1 MTSTNPPPTY
11 LQNLNPHPRDQHI
24 TFDEGPHIYTIDG
37 DSSFTSVTT
46 FNHQHFEQ
54 FNADNI
60 ISNMMRSKRWPQ
72 SRYYGMT
79 PEQIK
84 TQWEKNRDEAAT
96 AGTQMHYD
104 IECFYNN
111 ITVTND
117 SVEYAY
123 FQQFHRDY
131 PNLEPFRTEMMVW
144 DKELKLAGSIDM
156 LYKNPDGTL
165 SVYDWKRSKE
175 IVKTNRWNKCS
186 KTECI
191 SYIPDTNYW
200 HYSLQLNT
208 YKALL
213 EKNYGYQI
221 KDMYLVCLH
230 PNHKSYQ
237 RIKVA
242 DLQEEVQNLFTLRL
256 QQLK

>member
-1 MTSTNPPPTY
+1 MTSTNPIPIY

-24 TFDEGPHIYTIDG
+24 TFDEEPHIYTIDG

-46 FNHQHFEQ
+46 FNHSHFEH

-60 ISNMMRSKRWPQ
+60 IANMMRSKRWPQ

-79 PEQIK
+79 PDQIK
-84 TQWEKNRDEAAT
+84 AQWENNRDEAAK

-111 ITVTND
+111 ITVTNN
-117 SVEYAY
+117 SVEFAY
-123 FQQFHRDY
+123 FQQFHNDY
-131 PNLEPFRTEMMVW
+131 PDLEPFRTEMMVW

-156 LYKNPDGTL
+156 LYKNPDGTH
-165 SVYDWKRSKE
+165 SIYDWKRSKE
-175 IVKTNRWNKCS
+175 IIKANRWGKCS

-200 HYSLQLNT
+200 HYCLQLNT

-242 DLQEEVQNLFTLRL
+242 NLQEEVQNLFTLRL